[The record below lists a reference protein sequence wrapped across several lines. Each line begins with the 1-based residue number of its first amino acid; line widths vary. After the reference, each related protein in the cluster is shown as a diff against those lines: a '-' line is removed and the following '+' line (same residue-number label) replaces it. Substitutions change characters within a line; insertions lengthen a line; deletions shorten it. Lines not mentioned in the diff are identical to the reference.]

1 MANKR
6 RRKANQN
13 RGRQQ
18 PARAAATETEER
30 PASSRPQRQHQQ
42 ERPEQR
48 PQQQG
53 APRVRAEKKEIARR
67 QREEIR
73 KRIARKRRARQLLTL
88 SVVSVAIAAGVL
100 FITRPKEHVPSS
112 ALPGLLT
119 TEAPWDANGAQ
130 SAARAGVLGLPAEGT
145 IMHTHANL
153 QIFVHGKAE
162 TVPVNI
168 GITDTAIQSL
178 HTHDTSG
185 TVHMESS
192 VARTFTLGDFFDV
205 WGVRFT
211 PSCLGA
217 YCNDG
222 NGNTL
227 QVFVNGQEQT
237 SDPTQI
243 VMNDLDVIVVAYGNP
258 TEPGPVHVR
267 LHDRHAVDGGELVE
281 APSPERRRTD
291 RELEGSTVQAAAAR
305 RRTAPPGDHPGD
317 HARRRGGPPLFPVRA
332 DHRTRRGERRRALGG
347 AFGRMRRRHPPAGFR
362 ARRAPPPTRRELHV
376 RPAPRD
382 LRPA

>member
-13 RGRQQ
+13 RVRQQ

-30 PASSRPQRQHQQ
+30 PASRPLRRQQHQQ
-42 ERPEQR
+42 DGQLPR
-48 PQQQG
+48 PQQQA
-53 APRVRAEKKEIARR
+53 APRVRAERKELARR

-88 SVVSVAIAAGVL
+88 SVVSVAIAGAVL
-100 FITRPKEHVPSS
+100 FITRPKEHVPNS

-130 SAARAGVLGLPAEGT
+130 SGARARVLGLPAEGLV
-145 IMHTHANL
+145 MHTHSNL

-162 TVPVNI
+162 TVPMNI
-168 GITDTAIQSL
+168 GYTGSVFEAL

-205 WGVRFT
+205 WGVRLT

-217 YCNDG
+217 YCNG
-222 NGNTL
+222 GENTL
-227 QVFVNGQEQT
+227 QVFVNGKEQLG
-237 SDPTQI
+237 DPTQI
-243 VMNDLDVIVVAYGNP
+243 VMNDLDVIVVTYGNP
-258 TEPGPVHVR
+258 TEVPNPI
-267 LHDRHAVDGGELVE
+267 
-281 APSPERRRTD
+281 PSTFD
-291 RELEGSTVQAAAAR
+291 FTTV
-305 RRTAPPGDHPGD
+305 TP
-317 HARRRGGPPLFPVRA
+317 
-332 DHRTRRGERRRALGG
+332 
-347 AFGRMRRRHPPAGFR
+347 
-362 ARRAPPPTRRELHV
+362 
-376 RPAPRD
+376 
-382 LRPA
+382 

>member
-13 RGRQQ
+13 RARQQ

-30 PASSRPQRQHQQ
+30 PASPRPRRQQHQQ
-42 ERPEQR
+42 DRQDQRQQQR

-53 APRVRAEKKEIARR
+53 APRVRAEKKELARR

-73 KRIARKRRARQLLTL
+73 KRVARKRRARQLLTL
-88 SVVSVAIAAGVL
+88 SVVSVAIAGAVL
-100 FITRPKEHVPSS
+100 FITRPKEQVPNS
-112 ALPGLLT
+112 ALPGLLKT
-119 TEAPWDANGAQ
+119 DAPWDANAAQ
-130 SAARAGVLGLPAEGT
+130 SAARASALGLPAEGT
-145 IMHTHANL
+145 VMHTHANL

-168 GITDTAIQSL
+168 GITNAAIQSL

-192 VARTFTLGDFFDV
+192 VARTFTLGEFLDV

-217 YCNDG
+217 YCNG

-237 SDPTQI
+237 GDPTRLA
-243 VMNDLDVIVVAYGNP
+243 MNDQDVIVVTYGTP
-258 TEPGPVHVR
+258 TELPNPI
-267 LHDRHAVDGGELVE
+267 
-281 APSPERRRTD
+281 PSTFDFSSVTP
-291 RELEGSTVQAAAAR
+291 
-305 RRTAPPGDHPGD
+305 
-317 HARRRGGPPLFPVRA
+317 
-332 DHRTRRGERRRALGG
+332 
-347 AFGRMRRRHPPAGFR
+347 
-362 ARRAPPPTRRELHV
+362 
-376 RPAPRD
+376 
-382 LRPA
+382 